1 MALKEQM
8 DLGEEEIAEE
18 DRFLLQFNRE
28 GVVVAS
34 SSQGS
39 KAMAFTSKAMQ
50 LGEESLAT

>member
-1 MALKEQM
+1 M

-28 GVVVAS
+28 EGVVVAS

-39 KAMAFTSKAMQ
+39 KAMAFTSTAMQ